1 MEKFTTHYMSF
12 ENTDSFDEKYVFK
25 KYLKKNL
32 LESKECIEERIRLIN
47 HFDKSIPGLLNTTI
61 DKKRHRYFYRQ
72 KYCTNL

>member
-1 MEKFTTHYMSF
+1 MSF

-47 HFDKSIPGLLNTTI
+47 HFDKSIPGPRYTFIKMI
-61 DKKRHRYFYRQ
+61 D
-72 KYCTNL
+72 